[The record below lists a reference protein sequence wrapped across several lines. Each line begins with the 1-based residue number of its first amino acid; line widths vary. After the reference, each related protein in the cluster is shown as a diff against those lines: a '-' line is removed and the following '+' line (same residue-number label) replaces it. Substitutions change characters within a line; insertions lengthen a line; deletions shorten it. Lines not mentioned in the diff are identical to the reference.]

1 MCFLRDIII
10 YQIIEAHLI
19 MSSEAVYYGIRIPS
33 RAKGIGAEVRLIRYA
48 VAGSAE

>member
-1 MCFLRDIII
+1 MRFIRDIII

-19 MSSEAVYYGIRIPS
+19 MSSEAFFGIRMPC
-33 RAKGIGAEVRLIRYA
+33 RAKGVGAEVRLIRYA